1 MIMQAI
7 LLLIWFWLMAGV
19 LFCSTTL
26 TLHLFE
32 NADWYLKVLC
42 WPYYLAV
49 YYIHYIKYFAPDIYY
64 FVAYQAWRIM
74 H

>member
-1 MIMQAI
+1 MQAI

-26 TLHLFE
+26 ALHLFE
-32 NADWYLKVLC
+32 NTDWYLKVLF
-42 WPYYLAV
+42 WPYYLVV

-64 FVAYQAWRIM
+64 FVAYQAWKIT